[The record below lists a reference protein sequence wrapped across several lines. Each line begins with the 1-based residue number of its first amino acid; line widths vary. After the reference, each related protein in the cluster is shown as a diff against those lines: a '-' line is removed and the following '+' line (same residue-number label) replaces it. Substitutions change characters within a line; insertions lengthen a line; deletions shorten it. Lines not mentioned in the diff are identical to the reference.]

1 MRFLYFLSPF
11 GYFFNPRQEELW
23 LQNIDKIWWRLT
35 CCNRTVSF
43 AQSEFSWL
51 LLPLNKEWHITC
63 FCLCLIKL
71 SITQLKITINLMR
84 LLTTNLFQQETLR
97 DIYLCMLRLCCKLM
111 VNAGAVQ
118 VYSAL
123 DYSNKREEIKR
134 SHFFT

>member
-1 MRFLYFLSPF
+1 
-11 GYFFNPRQEELW
+11 
-23 LQNIDKIWWRLT
+23 
-35 CCNRTVSF
+35 
-43 AQSEFSWL
+43 
-51 LLPLNKEWHITC
+51 
-63 FCLCLIKL
+63 
-71 SITQLKITINLMR
+71 MR

-97 DIYLCMLRLCCKLM
+97 DMYLCILRLCCKLM